1 MQSTQQHRK
10 RIRAY
15 NQHVCDPNGIY
26 SVHFEKACGLSSKK
40 NGREAA
46 AVGSYSNYLLEGCFH
61 QPLHQVILEYLDL
74 LGPLWEALIACQSM
88 QTEGTK
94 RSRDS
99 VVSIRDSDAY
109 WAGGVRFCL
118 SHTPPGRQHG
128 NASMALIAHD

>member
-1 MQSTQQHRK
+1 MSVIQMVSTQCTLRRHVACPVRK
-10 RIRAY
+10 
-15 NQHVCDPNGIY
+15 
-26 SVHFEKACGLSSKK
+26 F
-40 NGREAA
+40 GREAA

-61 QPLHQVILEYLDL
+61 PPLHQVILEYLDL

-109 WAGGVRFCL
+109 WVRFCL